1 MTTTQA
7 AARRPSRGRRIAT
20 RLIPL
25 LIVLGLGSY
34 VAACAL
40 APLPEPELRLEVA
53 ETEVIEADESST
65 QAAVDSQPLP
75 TAVGWL
81 DGDKAWANDDNV
93 YSLASLSKLITVLVG
108 IEEQPLEPG
117 ADGPVYTWTQH
128 DRERQDY
135 YISLDGVAFP
145 IEVGTKITMRQML
158 TFIFLPSSNDYAEA
172 YANWVFGDNETF
184 LAAVED
190 WKERHG
196 FDSLEFVEPT
206 GMDEGNKANVTDLL
220 SIARMVLEN
229 PTLAE
234 FTGTASAE
242 MPWGIGVIENTNPL
256 LTTEPDIIGVKT
268 GRSLSAGFNFIAA
281 QRAEAGDR
289 EIVKMS
295 VTLGRGSVEERAQ
308 SGRDM
313 LALIDP
319 LPQQVEVTTEGEQVG
334 TLTSVDGQVVRLLV
348 SESTSVWLLPGEAAT
363 RTVSASRDGSSISIE
378 APGVQS
384 DVLIHHEGE
393 ITEPDLWWRLTN
405 PGLLFG

>member
-1 MTTTQA
+1 M
-7 AARRPSRGRRIAT
+7 
-20 RLIPL
+20 

-53 ETEVIEADESST
+53 ETEVIEADESSA

-145 IEVGTKITMRQML
+145 IEVGTEITMRQML

-256 LTTEPDIIGVKT
+256 LTTEPGIIGVKT

-319 LPQQVEVTTEGEQVG
+319 LPQQVEVTSEGEQVG

-384 DVLIHHEGE
+384 DVLVHHEGE

>member
-1 MTTTQA
+1 M
-7 AARRPSRGRRIAT
+7 
-20 RLIPL
+20 

>member
-1 MTTTQA
+1 M
-7 AARRPSRGRRIAT
+7 
-20 RLIPL
+20 

-53 ETEVIEADESST
+53 ETEVIEADESSA

>member
-1 MTTTQA
+1 MLT
-7 AARRPSRGRRIAT
+7 
-20 RLIPL
+20 
-25 LIVLGLGSY
+25 VLGLGSY

-40 APLPEPELRLEVA
+40 APLPEPDLRLEVA
-53 ETEVIEADESST
+53 ETEVIEADESSA

-145 IEVGTKITMRQML
+145 IEVGTEITMRQML
-158 TFIFLPSSNDYAEA
+158 TFIFLPSSNDYAET

-184 LAAVED
+184 LAAVEE

-206 GMDEGNKANVTDLL
+206 GMDEGNKANVIDLL

-256 LTTEPDIIGVKT
+256 LTTEPGIIGVKT

-319 LPQQVEVTTEGEQVG
+319 LPQQVEVTSEGEQVG

-348 SESTSVWLLPGEAAT
+348 SESTSVWLLPGEAGT
-363 RTVSASRDGSSISIE
+363 RTVSASRDGSKISIE

-384 DVLIHHEGE
+384 DVLVHHEGE

>member
-7 AARRPSRGRRIAT
+7 AQRRPSRGRRIAT
-20 RLIPL
+20 RLVPL
-25 LIVLGLGSY
+25 LIVLGAGSY

-53 ETEVIEADESST
+53 ETEVIEADESGA
-65 QAAVDSQPLP
+65 QAAVDSQSLP

-81 DGDKAWANDDNV
+81 DGDKAWANDDGV

-108 IEEQPLEPG
+108 IEEHPLEPG

-128 DRERQDY
+128 DRERQDH

-145 IEVGTKITMRQML
+145 IEVGTEITMRQML

-256 LTTEPDIIGVKT
+256 LTTEPGIIGVKT

-313 LALIDP
+313 LSLIDP
-319 LPQQVEVTTEGEQVG
+319 LPQQVEVTTEGEQIG

-348 SESTSVWLLPGEAAT
+348 SESNSVWLLPGESAT
-363 RTVSASRDGSSISIE
+363 RAVSASRDGSSIAIE

-384 DVLIHHEGE
+384 DVLIHH
-393 ITEPDLWWRLTN
+393 
-405 PGLLFG
+405 

>member
-1 MTTTQA
+1 M
-7 AARRPSRGRRIAT
+7 
-20 RLIPL
+20 

-334 TLTSVDGQVVRLLV
+334 TITSVDGQVVRLLV